1 MTKPCAMR
9 LNNWVMSA
17 SSQKESWRS
26 VGSLVEPFDKRN
38 SDGCDYPFYG
48 INKDK
53 TFMPTVADTNNL
65 DNTKYKIVSKGDFV
79 FSGMQTGRDV
89 CIRIALYDKEDPIII
104 SPAYTTF
111 RIKDSRKIIPQ
122 YLFIQ
127 FNRFEMDRY
136 GWFLSDGSIR
146 SNLDWDRFCDIEIP
160 LPSIEVQQELV
171 DTYNGLKALAEQN
184 EALIEPLSKACE
196 AFIVDC
202 KTKYPEVELGE
213 YIEEFDR
220 RNSDNAIKLVKS
232 VSVTKEFKETNAKVN
247 KDELSGYKLV
257 PPYHIAYVQ
266 TTKNEKCFANAL
278 NTSSDTYVVS
288 QVDRVIFSRDP
299 KVLDI
304 RFLHIIFR
312 SKEFDRYAI
321 FNSWGSARETFD
333 YSELCRT
340 RIPLPPIEEQRSI
353 ADLYNCLEE
362 AKKIAS
368 EAREKLKTLC
378 PALVQRAAN
387 S

>member
-1 MTKPCAMR
+1 
-9 LNNWVMSA
+9 MSA
-17 SSQKESWRS
+17 NKTITRKI
-26 VGSLVEPFDKRN
+26 GDLIKIIDHRN
-38 SDGCDYPFYG
+38 SEGHNYDFYG

-53 TFMPTVADTNNL
+53 VFMPTVADTNGL
-65 DNTKYKIVSKGDFV
+65 DNTKYKIVENGTFV

-89 CIRIALYDKEDPIII
+89 CIRIALYSNNTPIII

-111 RIKDSRKIIPQ
+111 TIIDTSVIIPE

-160 LPSIEVQQELV
+160 IPSINVQQELV

-184 EALIEPLSKACE
+184 EALIEPLNNTCD
-196 AFIVDC
+196 AFISNC
-202 KTKYPEVELGE
+202 KSQYKEEALGK
-213 YIEEFDR
+213 YIEQCDE
-220 RNSDNAIKLVKS
+220 RNNDGQYTLDDVRGISILKKLIP
-232 VSVTKEFKETNAKVN
+232 TKADM
-247 KDELSGYKLV
+247 KDVVLSPYKLLK
-257 PPYHIAYVQ
+257 PREFSYV
-266 TTKNEKCFANAL
+266 TVTSRNGGKISLAINDTD
-278 NTSSDTYVVS
+278 NTFIVSSSYVN
-288 QVDRVIFSRDP
+288 
-299 KVLDI
+299 
-304 RFLHIIFR
+304 FR
-312 SKEFDRYAI
+312 SKDYTTLLPEYIFLLLNRSEFDRYAR

-333 YSELCRT
+333 WEELCRVKVP
-340 RIPLPPIEEQRSI
+340 IPPIDVQQSI
-353 ADLYNCLEE
+353 VNLYHCLEE
-362 AKKIAS
+362 AKMIAS